1 MKYIPLF
8 SIITSLNFAF
18 SQGLIFD
25 STSYV
30 NLPKWEQEDLGYAS
44 ALPTRISYA
53 NYTPYVGN
61 QGPVGTCVGWAV
73 AYGQLTTQ
81 QNLRMGITN
90 VDLRSWRAMDP
101 HFVYAFIRDL
111 NDQWCQQG
119 TQITDA
125 MEVLTNFGCKPK
137 YWEPILS
144 CNSTLVTD
152 DFVMAQAAPYRI
164 SEWGALSMDAE
175 PVKGVKQALA
185 AEYIVTVGMNL
196 TESFQSG
203 QTVYSGK
210 WSPKYGEKYIG
221 GHAMC
226 VVGYDDYK
234 YGGAFQILNSYGS
247 QFGDNG
253 FIWITYSDF
262 AKTMNQAFIIETPG
276 YRSNSCLYGDCREGY
291 SIYRTQDKGFYE
303 GYTENGYP
311 AIFGQYIYSDGS
323 MYVGGWKNGR
333 KDGYGLYYDTESSSY
348 YSVAFS
354 NDVLV
359 DSEALQGYA
368 GDGLANNVQKIYD
381 IMIEGKQGELFDE
394 NSSEFKKFSKSY
406 DVPVEP
412 VKLD

>member
-1 MKYIPLF
+1 MKYLPLLSF
-8 SIITSLNFAF
+8 VITLNLTFA
-18 SQGLIFD
+18 QGLIFD
-25 STSYV
+25 STSYS

-44 ALPTRISYA
+44 ALPSRISYA
-53 NYTPYVGN
+53 KYTPFVGN

-81 QNLRMGITN
+81 QNLRMGISN
-90 VDLRSWRAMDP
+90 VDIRSWRAMDP
-101 HFVYAFIRDL
+101 HFVYAFIRNL
-111 NDQWCQQG
+111 NDQWCEQG
-119 TQITDA
+119 TRLSDA

-137 YWEPILS
+137 YWEPFIS
-144 CNSTLVTD
+144 CNSSLVTD
-152 DFVMAQAAPYRI
+152 DFVIAVAAPYRI
-164 SEWGALSMDAE
+164 SKWVPLEMDAE
-175 PVKGVKQALA
+175 PVKGVKEALA
-185 AEYIVTVGMNL
+185 AQYIVAVGMNL

-210 WSPKYGEKYIG
+210 WSPKYGEKFIG

-234 YGGAFQILNSYGS
+234 YGGAFQILNSYGPE
-247 QFGDNG
+247 FGDNG
-253 FIWITYSDF
+253 FIWITYPDF

-276 YRSNSCLYGDCREGY
+276 YRSNSCLYGDCRDGH
-291 SIYRTQDKGFYE
+291 SIYKTQDNGFYE

-311 AIFGQYIYSDGS
+311 HLFGQFIYSDGS

-333 KDGYGLYYDTESSSY
+333 KEGYGLYFDTESSSY
-348 YSVAFS
+348 YNVAFS

-368 GDGLANNVQKIYD
+368 GDGLVNNTEKIYD
-381 IMIEGKQGELFDE
+381 IMIESKKGELFNE

-406 DVPVEP
+406 EVPIEP
-412 VKLD
+412 LKLD